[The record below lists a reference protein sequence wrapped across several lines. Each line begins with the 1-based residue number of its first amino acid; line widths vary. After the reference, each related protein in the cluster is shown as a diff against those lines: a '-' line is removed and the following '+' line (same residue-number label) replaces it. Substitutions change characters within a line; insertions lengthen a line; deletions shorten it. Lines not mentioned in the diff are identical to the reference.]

1 MIATTLLLTALGG
14 TAFAAPQPL
23 PITNGNFAT
32 PTVAAGPQSYL
43 TNAVPG
49 WNVTTESYSTQM
61 CQRSDQ
67 LQCLDL
73 NGGGP
78 LTARQTL
85 TGVKAGDAV
94 VVTFG
99 VSPNTWSG
107 CTVAQLQDGQPLRV
121 AATGSPSQ
129 LVSASPVSTTQ
140 TAKWR
145 DVTYSFTAAQDN
157 PSLSFT
163 SLENSASA
171 ACGPLLA
178 NVRVTNDSNPD
189 VNPVPVTD
197 LAVAGGTVAT
207 ALGAGYFLMRR
218 RKAGIGA

>member
-1 MIATTLLLTALGG
+1 MRSLPRSIKASGMIATTLLLTALGG

-23 PITNGNFAT
+23 PITNGNFAN

-49 WNVTTESYSTQM
+49 WNVTTETYSTQM

-78 LTARQTL
+78 VTARQTL

-99 VSPNTWSG
+99 VSPNTWAG

-121 AATGSPSQ
+121 SATGSPSQ
-129 LVSASPVSTTQ
+129 LVSADPVSTTQ

-145 DVTYSFTAAQDN
+145 DVVYSFTATQDN

-163 SLENSASA
+163 PPWRAMPLRPA
-171 ACGPLLA
+171 ARQRPGHQ
-178 NVRVTNDSNPD
+178 
-189 VNPVPVTD
+189 
-197 LAVAGGTVAT
+197 
-207 ALGAGYFLMRR
+207 
-218 RKAGIGA
+218 